1 MYRGPTNM
9 MLFSQFIPEIIN
21 AFNFLSSAK
30 SGYNDMTS
38 LANHV
43 SLISQFS
50 QYLIQAIFHNEQIEY
65 R

>member
-1 MYRGPTNM
+1 
-9 MLFSQFIPEIIN
+9 
-21 AFNFLSSAK
+21 
-30 SGYNDMTS
+30 MTS